1 MRILYIEDNDELRAS
16 IASLMENEH
25 RTIFACA
32 SAEEAWLL
40 EKSQKFD
47 MVMADI
53 SLPGISGVDFVK
65 KLLEEDSQRNIIL
78 CSGYDLGHYPKQW
91 GPNVYTLLK
100 PFEIEELDEVL
111 EKIEAG
117 ILKQD
122 AV

>member
-1 MRILYIEDNDELRAS
+1 
-16 IASLMENEH
+16 
-25 RTIFACA
+25 
-32 SAEEAWLL
+32 
-40 EKSQKFD
+40 
-47 MVMADI
+47 
-53 SLPGISGVDFVK
+53 
-65 KLLEEDSQRNIIL
+65 L

-91 GPNVYTLLK
+91 GSNVYTLLK